1 MTLVVSGSK
10 YVNKY
15 ILLNAQ
21 AVESP
26 DGKDG
31 YLFDV
36 WVIRPMQDD
45 KDTDEIV
52 LLEEEIFGKG
62 DSDKDALESARQY
75 LIETYGAERNAIRFV
90 QTLELTYTDK

>member
-1 MTLVVSGSK
+1 MKIVKGSK

-21 AVESP
+21 AVGSP
-26 DGKDG
+26 DSENG

-45 KDTDEIV
+45 QDTDEIV
-52 LLEEEIFGKG
+52 LLEEGIFGKG
-62 DSDKDALESARQY
+62 DLEAEAIESIKSY
-75 LIETYGAERNAIRFV
+75 LVETYGAEENAIRFV
-90 QTLELTYTDK
+90 QTLELIF

>member
-1 MTLVVSGSK
+1 MKRVVKGSK

-21 AVESP
+21 SVTSP
-26 DGKDG
+26 DGEDG

-45 KDTDEIV
+45 RDTDEIV
-52 LLEEEIFGKG
+52 LLEEEVFGIG
-62 DSDKDALESARQY
+62 DLEDDAIESVKSY
-75 LIETYGAERNAIRFV
+75 LIETYGAEENAIRFV
-90 QTLELTYTDK
+90 QTLELIF

>member
-1 MTLVVSGSK
+1 MKLVVSGSK

-21 AVESP
+21 SVNSP
-26 DGKDG
+26 DGENG

-45 KDTDEIV
+45 QDTDEIV

-62 DSDKDALESARQY
+62 DLEDDAIESARQY

-90 QTLELTYTDK
+90 QTLELTYEQL